1 MLNRPSFAAVVVGV
15 ASVGLLATACSSS
28 ETSTA
33 STTSQSVSADK
44 KLRIGFFG
52 FSKSSGFANATFK
65 GISEYASSHNATVDF
80 IDGGYNAPQQVQQL
94 KDAVTAKRYDVWIV
108 QSNDGNAVV
117 PSVTAA
123 IKQGVVVV
131 DEYTPIGPRFDTDQ
145 PQLPGLLNVVLVPTD
160 NGVGLGQLGLKA
172 CKQAAAKPCKV
183 AYLEGLK
190 SLPLDNARTN
200 AVTETLKS
208 DPDVQIVATVEGG
221 YTPDTGRKAFQDVL
235 QAHPDV
241 NVVIG
246 SGQAIQGAAPL
257 VGDKKVLFI
266 GNGNAN
272 QSNEAVLS
280 GKWFAVYVQA
290 EKLAG
295 FKAAELGVGKAR
307 GQNVPTSVNYSKL
320 APFGIEGTKQTLQ
333 GFDAGYS
340 D

>member
-1 MLNRPSFAAVVVGV
+1 MPKRSRFAAFAAGV
-15 ASVGLLATACSSS
+15 ACVSFLATAC
-28 ETSTA
+28 A
-33 STTSQSVSADK
+33 STPDAAPAGGQSASADK
-44 KLRIGFFG
+44 PLKIAFFG
-52 FSKSSGFANATFK
+52 FAKSSGFANATFQ
-65 GISEYASSHNATVDF
+65 GISDYASSHNATVDF
-80 IDGGYNAPQQVQQL
+80 IDGGYNATQQVQQL

-108 QSNDGNAVV
+108 QANDGNAVV
-117 PSVTAA
+117 PAVTEAL
-123 IKQGVVVV
+123 KQGITVV
-131 DEYTPIGPRFDTDQ
+131 DEYTPIGPRFDTNK
-145 PQLPGLLNVVLVPTD
+145 PQVPGLLNVVLVPTD
-160 NGVGLGQLGLKA
+160 NGVGLGKLGIKA
-172 CKQAAAKPCKV
+172 CEKAGVKPCKV

-190 SLPLDNARTN
+190 SLPLDNARTD
-200 AVTETLKS
+200 AVMKTLKAAPS
-208 DPDVQIVATVEGG
+208 VDVVAKVEGG
-221 YTPDTGRKAFQDVL
+221 YTADTGRKAFQDVL

-257 VGDKKVLFI
+257 AADKKILFI

-295 FKAAELGVGKAR
+295 AKAAELGIGKAR
-307 GQNVPTSVNYSKL
+307 GENVPDVVDYSKL
-320 APFGIEGTKQTLQ
+320 TSFGVEGTKETLQ